1 LENKEICSECNRRLD
16 EHTANELF
24 SCKLSWAKRQQSI
37 SDEEAAESFNKI
49 KSGEYARMKQDKN
62 SKD

>member
-1 LENKEICSECNRRLD
+1 M
-16 EHTANELF
+16 
-24 SCKLSWAKRQQSI
+24 AKKPTMT
-37 SDEEAAESFNKI
+37 DDEAAESFNRI